1 MPAPPPPA
9 ARTSLWVTRSCK
21 NESVLNKAQRSAL
34 HFNLDTFMRGA
45 RDVGAS
51 DQDVAE
57 WMLQLGCRW
66 LKAHGV
72 PAPNVL
78 EWCAA
83 AVSEPVVLRPM
94 TVEARARNDFGGGR

>member
-9 ARTSLWVTRSCK
+9 ARTFRTASASC
-21 NESVLNKAQRSAL
+21 NTTNVLHKGQRSAL
-34 HFNLDTFMRGA
+34 HYELDAFMRKA
-45 RDVGAS
+45 REVGCS

-57 WMLQLGCRW
+57 WMLQLSCRW
-66 LKAHGV
+66 LKAHGIS
-72 PAPNVL
+72 AANVL

-83 AVSEPVVLRPM
+83 AVSEPVVLRPL